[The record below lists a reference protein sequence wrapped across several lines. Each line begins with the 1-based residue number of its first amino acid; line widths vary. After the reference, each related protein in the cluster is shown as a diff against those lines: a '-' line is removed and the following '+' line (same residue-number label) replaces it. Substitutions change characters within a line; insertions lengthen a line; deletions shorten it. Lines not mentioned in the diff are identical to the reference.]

1 MIIYKITNK
10 ITGKC
15 YIGQTTQAL
24 SERWWQHCNRCPSQS
39 HRSYVYNAIQD
50 YGQDNFTIEEI
61 ASATDLETLN
71 LLEETLIKRYN
82 TMSPNGYNLH
92 PGGRGKTC
100 HEETKVKI
108 SKTMKQKDKSTL
120 FGGKRQVGAPKGRPV
135 SAECRARISA
145 TMTGQA
151 QPWKY
156 KAVID
161 SNGVIYE
168 SVNAAAKANKIN
180 RVTVS
185 QALKSGKP
193 TRSGLS
199 FKFI

>member
-24 SERWWQHCNRCPSQS
+24 RERWWKHCNRCPSQS

-92 PGGRGKTC
+92 PGGRGYW
-100 HEETKVKI
+100 
-108 SKTMKQKDKSTL
+108 
-120 FGGKRQVGAPKGRPV
+120 RQY
-135 SAECRARISA
+135 
-145 TMTGQA
+145 
-151 QPWKY
+151 KY
-156 KAVID
+156 KWWYRGCWICDAWKWRQ
-161 SNGVIYE
+161 Y
-168 SVNAAAKANKIN
+168 
-180 RVTVS
+180 
-185 QALKSGKP
+185 
-193 TRSGLS
+193 
-199 FKFI
+199 